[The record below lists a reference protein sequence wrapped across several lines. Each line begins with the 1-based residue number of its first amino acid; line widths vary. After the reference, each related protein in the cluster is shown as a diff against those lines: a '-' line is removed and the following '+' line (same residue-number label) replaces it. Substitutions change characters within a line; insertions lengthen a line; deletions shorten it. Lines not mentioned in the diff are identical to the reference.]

1 MMRSLR
7 NNTQP
12 KKKLPMTKKRFMVYF
27 RDFWIII
34 LGSTIVSFAVKY
46 LFDPAGLVT
55 GGVSGLAI
63 VIRYLSEQYLTF
75 TVPLWLTNLVL
86 NIPIFL
92 FAWWTEGF
100 KRIVRTGLGFTV
112 MTVELYVFPDYTFVA
127 DNMLLT
133 SLYGGICFGVG
144 TGLLL
149 LAKATTGGTDM
160 LGNSLSKYLR
170 HISVGRLIEILDG
183 VIVIV
188 GAFVFSVENTLFAI
202 SSVSIMGRVTDY
214 IVDHGK
220 KAKIALIISK
230 KPREI
235 TDEILSEMDR
245 GVTSIQGVGEYT
257 GEGRQVLICIC
268 TRRDV
273 PMMKD
278 IIKEHDP
285 KAFFIVGNVS
295 EAMGEGFVEKWM

>member
-1 MMRSLR
+1 MSFTRR
-7 NNTQP
+7 VEEP

-63 VIRYLSEQYLTF
+63 VAKYLSEHYLPF
-75 TVPLWLTNLVL
+75 VIPLWFTNLVL

-112 MTVELYVFPDYTFVA
+112 MTVELYIFPDYTFVA
-127 DNMLLT
+127 DNLLLT
-133 SLYGGICFGVG
+133 SLYGGICFGIG

-149 LAKATTGGTDM
+149 TAKATTGGTDM

-170 HISVGRLIEILDG
+170 SISVGRLIEILDG
-183 VIVIV
+183 AIVIV
-188 GAFVFSVENTLFAI
+188 GALVFSVEHTLYAI
-202 SSVSIMGRVTDY
+202 ISVFIMGRVTDY
-214 IVDHGK
+214 ILDRGK
-220 KAKIALIISK
+220 KAKITLIISRK
-230 KPREI
+230 SEEI
-235 TDEILSEMDR
+235 SQQILSEMDR

-257 GEGRQVLICIC
+257 KENRKVLICIC

-273 PMMKD
+273 PMIKD
-278 IIKEHDP
+278 IIKDHDP